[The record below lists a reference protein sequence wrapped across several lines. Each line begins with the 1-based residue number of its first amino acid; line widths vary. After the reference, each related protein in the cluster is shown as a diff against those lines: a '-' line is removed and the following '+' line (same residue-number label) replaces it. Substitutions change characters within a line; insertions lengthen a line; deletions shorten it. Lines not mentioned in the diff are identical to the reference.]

1 MFKIHFFLLTDPS
14 VNIKLISVGGK
25 KNQNIKQKD
34 TQRGPLGDHLKDD
47 PASGD
52 KSLLHKCYPTVIV
65 QSCCNPN
72 VKYLK
77 SPTIFVIAM

>member
-1 MFKIHFFLLTDPS
+1 MHSFLRYFKNTRFFSQKIEKIRPS
-14 VNIKLISVGGK
+14 DIKLISVGGK

-52 KSLLHKCYPTVIV
+52 KYFT
-65 QSCCNPN
+65 
-72 VKYLK
+72 Y
-77 SPTIFVIAM
+77 